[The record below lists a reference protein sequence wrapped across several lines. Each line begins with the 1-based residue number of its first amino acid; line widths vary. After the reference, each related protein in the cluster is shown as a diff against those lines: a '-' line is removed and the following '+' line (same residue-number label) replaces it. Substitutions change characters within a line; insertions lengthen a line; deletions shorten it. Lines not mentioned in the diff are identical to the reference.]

1 MKVTGG
7 WLDRGAWA
15 GTMAAMRSICLAL
28 GLILCAAA
36 PAAAQTS
43 PTLAADRAQLASC
56 LQTNSGAAPSCIG
69 SIAVACVVAAGAN
82 RSAAEAGC
90 ARREEA
96 VWREKLVLAVQQ
108 SGRPLDAG
116 QRSRLVALQMSWEG
130 YVAQKCAFYA
140 ATQREALQPGRQAG
154 CELREVAARV
164 LELERSSRPQA
175 PARRPSQQ
183 PPQIIR

>member
-1 MKVTGG
+1 
-7 WLDRGAWA
+7 
-15 GTMAAMRSICLAL
+15 MAAMHSSVPALLFLAL
-28 GLILCAAA
+28 GLT

-43 PTLAADRAQLASC
+43 PTLAADRARLAAC
-56 LQTNSGAAPSCIG
+56 LRDNAGAAPACIG

-82 RSAAEAGC
+82 RGAAEAGC

-96 VWREKLVLAVQQ
+96 VWRERLVQAVQQ

-130 YVAQKCAFYA
+130 YVSQKCAFYA
-140 ATQREALQPGRQAG
+140 ATQRETLQPGRQAG

-164 LELERSSRPQA
+164 LELERSARPQA
-175 PARRPSQQ
+175 PARRPSQ

>member
-1 MKVTGG
+1 MIVRRRR
-7 WLDRGAWA
+7 LDRHAMA
-15 GTMAAMRSICLAL
+15 GKMVAMHSSAPALLFLAL
-28 GLILCAAA
+28 GLA

-43 PTLAADRAQLASC
+43 PMLAADRAQLASC
-56 LQTNSGAAPSCIG
+56 LQANSGATRACIG

-82 RSAAEAGC
+82 RVAAEAGC

-140 ATQREALQPGRQAG
+140 ASQREALQPGRQAG
-154 CELREVAARV
+154 CELREVAARA
-164 LELERSSRPQA
+164 LELESAARPQA

>member
-7 WLDRGAWA
+7 WLDRGAVA
-15 GTMAAMRSICLAL
+15 GTMAAMRSISLAL
-28 GLILCAAA
+28 GLSLWAAA

-56 LQTNSGAAPSCIG
+56 LRTNSGAAPSCIG

-82 RSAAEAGC
+82 RSTAEAGC

-96 VWREKLVLAVQQ
+96 VWREKLVVAVQQ

-140 ATQREALQPGRQAG
+140 ASQREALQPGRQAG

-164 LELERSSRPQA
+164 LELERASRPQA
-175 PARRPSQQ
+175 PARRPSQ

>member
-7 WLDRGAWA
+7 WLDRGAVA

-36 PAAAQTS
+36 PAAAQTG
-43 PTLAADRAQLASC
+43 PTLAADRARLASC
-56 LQTNSGAAPSCIG
+56 LRTNSGAAPACIG
-69 SIAVACVVAAGAN
+69 SIAVACVITATGD
-82 RSAAEAGC
+82 RRAAEAGC

-164 LELERSSRPQA
+164 LELERASRPQA
-175 PARRPSQQ
+175 PARRPSQ

>member
-7 WLDRGAWA
+7 WLDRGAVA
-15 GTMAAMRSICLAL
+15 GTMAAMRSISLAL
-28 GLILCAAA
+28 GLILWAAA

-56 LQTNSGAAPSCIG
+56 LRTNSGAAPACIG

-140 ATQREALQPGRQAG
+140 ASQREALQPGRQAG

-164 LELERSSRPQA
+164 LELERASRPQA
-175 PARRPSQQ
+175 PARRPSQ

>member
-1 MKVTGG
+1 MHAV
-7 WLDRGAWA
+7 
-15 GTMAAMRSICLAL
+15 
-28 GLILCAAA
+28 A
-36 PAAAQTS
+36 PRWRAE
-43 PTLAADRAQLASC
+43 AQLIRKTFVYDPQAN
-56 LQTNSGAAPSCIG
+56 Q
-69 SIAVACVVAAGAN
+69 AGAFYLWHN
-82 RSAAEAGC
+82 RAAAEAGC

-164 LELERSSRPQA
+164 LELERNSRPQA

-183 PPQIIR
+183 QPQIIR

>member
-7 WLDRGAWA
+7 WLDRGAVA

-28 GLILCAAA
+28 GLTLWAAA

-56 LQTNSGAAPSCIG
+56 LQTNSG
-69 SIAVACVVAAGAN
+69 SIAVACVVAAGTN
-82 RSAAEAGC
+82 RNAAEAGC

-96 VWREKLVLAVQQ
+96 VWRERLVLAVQQ

-140 ATQREALQPGRQAG
+140 ASQREALQPGRQAG

-164 LELERSSRPQA
+164 LELERAARPQA

>member
-7 WLDRGAWA
+7 WLDRRAVA
-15 GTMAAMRSICLAL
+15 GKMVAMRSIRFAF

-56 LQTNSGAAPSCIG
+56 LQTSSGAAPACIG
-69 SIAVACVVAAGAN
+69 SIAVACVVAAGVN
-82 RSAAEAGC
+82 RAAAEAGC

-96 VWREKLVLAVQQ
+96 VWRERLVLAVQQ

-140 ATQREALQPGRQAG
+140 ASQREALQPGRQAG

-164 LELERSSRPQA
+164 LELERGARPQA
-175 PARRPSQQ
+175 PARRPSQ

>member
-7 WLDRGAWA
+7 RLDRGALA

-28 GLILCAAA
+28 GLTLWAAA

-56 LQTNSGAAPSCIG
+56 LRANATAAPACIG

-82 RSAAEAGC
+82 RQAAEAGC

-96 VWREKLVLAVQQ
+96 VWRERLVQAVQQ

-140 ATQREALQPGRQAG
+140 ASQREVLQAGRQAG
-154 CELREVAARV
+154 CELREVAARA

-175 PARRPSQQ
+175 PARRPSQ